1 MQNEDTSLSALSLGQ
16 MIWKLPILLVQTK
29 VSNNSE
35 RKEIKKNLQLS
46 SALLRLTSKNPPF
59 KKSLI
64 SQEFEL
70 SSSNIKNFLS
80 LILKISYIFSKE
92 SFYFWEMETPKKFL
106 CFSKRNF
113 LIIQEKKP
121 SYILEKVYSESLHI

>member
-1 MQNEDTSLSALSLGQ
+1 MQ
-16 MIWKLPILLVQTK
+16 IK

-35 RKEIKKNLQLS
+35 RKEIKKKLQLS

-59 KKSLI
+59 KKFLI

-70 SSSNIKNFLS
+70 SNSNIKNFLS

-92 SFYFWEMETPKKFL
+92 SFYISGSETLKKVFIFWEMETPKKFL

>member
-1 MQNEDTSLSALSLGQ
+1 M
-16 MIWKLPILLVQTK
+16 QTK

-35 RKEIKKNLQLS
+35 RKEIKKKLQLS

-59 KKSLI
+59 KKFLI

-92 SFYFWEMETPKKFL
+92 SFYISGSETLKKVFIFWEMETPKNSCVSANETFL
-106 CFSKRNF
+106 
-113 LIIQEKKP
+113 
-121 SYILEKVYSESLHI
+121 